1 MKIVCTVL
9 AFATLTCCFC
19 SKDDD
24 NNNGRPTSQD
34 TSFMNHA
41 TYINLGEVSAG
52 NLAVSKGMHA
62 AIQQFGQ
69 SMISDHTGAQEDL
82 KKIASNVKHSLP
94 GDTDAEHK
102 AKAALLMSLSGNHF
116 DSTYIYMMV
125 EGHDKAIQLH
135 DSEVRMGS
143 NNQVKQYATDKLQV
157 IRHHR
162 MMADSIAR
170 ALFPRS

>member
-1 MKIVCTVL
+1 MKIVCTLMGV
-9 AFATLTCCFC
+9 AVLTCCFC

-24 NNNGRPTSQD
+24 NSNSRPTAQD
-34 TSFMNHA
+34 SSFMNHA
-41 TYINLGEVSAG
+41 TYVNLGEVSAG
-52 NLAVSKGMHA
+52 NLAISKGTQA

-69 SMISDHTGAQEDL
+69 SMIGDHTSAQEDL
-82 KKIASNVKHSLP
+82 KKIALNVNHNLP

-102 AKAALLMSLSGNHF
+102 AKAAMLMSLSGNPF

-135 DSEVRMGS
+135 EAEVQQGS
-143 NNQVKQYATDKLQV
+143 NKDIKRYASDKLQV

-162 MMADSIAR
+162 MTADSLAR
-170 ALFPRS
+170 VLFPRS